1 MYLLLQWLRMSFD
14 QIIWTDLVTKLYKV
28 QCLVLV
34 LLWSHRIR
42 KLLLLPQTR
51 KLPTVVTVYYCTEV
65 GNSQRNSQ
73 ISDQKAMHLPAAARK
88 AFLQHWKSYMRS
100 FHWWHLIRIL
110 LTRDSGKWSFLFCQN
125 KNCTRQ
131 KGLYSRQFQERK
143 ETRAQSEFSSI
154 ETRGRRTLIQRGEE
168 NTGHVCFLTGFTQRK
183 SKHIV
188 FDKR

>member
-1 MYLLLQWLRMSFD
+1 MSFD
-14 QIIWTDLVTKLYKV
+14 QIIWTDLVTKVYKV

-73 ISDQKAMHLPAAARK
+73 ISDQKAMHLPAAVRK
-88 AFLQHWKSYMRS
+88 SFLQHWKSYMSS
-100 FHWWHLIRIL
+100 FHWWHLTRIL

-131 KGLYSRQFQERK
+131 KGLYSREFQERK
-143 ETRAQSEFSSI
+143 ETRAQSEFSLVKLREMLKSSW
-154 ETRGRRTLIQRGEE
+154 TNKE
-168 NTGHVCFLTGFTQRK
+168 NT
-183 SKHIV
+183 
-188 FDKR
+188 

>member
-14 QIIWTDLVTKLYKV
+14 QITWTDLVTKVYKV

-73 ISDQKAMHLPAAARK
+73 ISDQNAMHLPAAARK
-88 AFLQHWKSYMRS
+88 AFLQHWKSYMSS

-110 LTRDSGKWSFLFCQN
+110 WQDILGNEVSYFARTKIAPSKKGFIQSNFKRGKRLELSLN
-125 KNCTRQ
+125 SAPLKP
-131 KGLYSRQFQERK
+131 GAGELLYREV
-143 ETRAQSEFSSI
+143 
-154 ETRGRRTLIQRGEE
+154 RRTQAMC
-168 NTGHVCFLTGFTQRK
+168 V
-183 SKHIV
+183 S
-188 FDKR
+188 